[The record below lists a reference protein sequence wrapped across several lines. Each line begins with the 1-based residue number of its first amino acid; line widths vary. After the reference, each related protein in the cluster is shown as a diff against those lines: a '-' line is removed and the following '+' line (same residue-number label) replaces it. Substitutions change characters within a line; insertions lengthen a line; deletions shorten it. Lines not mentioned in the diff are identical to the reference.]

1 MLSTIDDGPTD
12 LVFLLDSSS
21 SIGAVYYER
30 LVYFVKAA
38 SQILPVSPD
47 KTRIAIVSFSSCTKI
62 HKFIDYITQ
71 PEGKNKCTLN
81 QDIDSTVRYD
91 EGGRCINHALQR
103 AGDVLARGR
112 RINRIII
119 VLIAGASSDGGSPL
133 NEAQE
138 LRNRGITILSIGLGS
153 GVDVAELEGI
163 ASSPD
168 QHVFYLSQLGDV
180 SSFADVLRSD
190 VRDDDYWQVND
201 DACPSTCGPNSM
213 CACATRSGILQC
225 VCNAGFYNT
234 IIGCTEIDECASNP
248 CLNGGTCND
257 LINGFSCN
265 CSAGRTGEYCG
276 IEIDEC
282 ASNPCLNGGTCNDL
296 INGFSC
302 NCTAGWV
309 GAYCGTDIYGCF
321 SKPCL
326 NAGICRDL
334 LDGFECECPS
344 GYEGKLCER
353 DLDEC
358 MSEPCLNGGSCENL
372 HNNFSCNCSR
382 GWSGERCQ
390 TVTGFCASNP
400 CANGATCLPSTD
412 ECICTGSFAGRT
424 CTIPVA
430 RDGIPKVTQHP
441 ISTPVDDV
449 RVRVELQCSFE
460 GVVRFHWQK
469 GSLELP
475 DTADRESLVIE
486 HVAPRDQGYY
496 RCVGTTADGQRVES
510 NPALV
515 RVTDLMTF
523 PITMKL
529 LRMFTPSLVDPE
541 SEDYKNIVGNLTSNT
556 VKSELERKLDIG
568 STVFLHVNRLHRHI
582 HSVTVNM
589 TVYIGN
595 SSLLS
600 PTNVS
605 MAVHNWLREMANY
618 TLLEI
623 NVTSINV
630 RSTEVC
636 LQTSWRS
643 AYGTVVFPAGP
654 IHSRTTS
661 SGKCPWYTINAE
673 QPIARALC
681 HGDYISACLWQPEDN
696 CGKNITADEQI
707 KYLEQSLEDHSLE
720 ENPQAVLSQVASIT
734 EESAEISSAG
744 VQAVSGILKEAADLE
759 TTSTQSAGEV
769 VSILNNLADV
779 DDDALE
785 EAQESDNA
793 PNVATQSLESV
804 LLNLNV
810 SANETFQNVEPNIAV
825 QVLSLSS
832 PKAKTGLVFGSFG
845 DVSAAL
851 TESNVKQLAIDEFE
865 ETPVDVVQVAAI
877 VIPPEVLSH
886 GKDGNIALTVYHD
899 DSLFVQRE
907 NTSEPFVVP
916 SNRGDTGQKFFRQIN
931 TNVIAA
937 SFGEQAG
944 TSRSLDTPVTIVLTH
959 KKNASNPRC
968 VFWNYTDNSWSTAGC
983 TLKNTSS
990 EARSECECNHLTN
1003 FAVLMD
1009 IHAGRWVGTTV
1020 DKVYEILTY
1029 VGCAFSIFGLMVT
1042 LATYL
1047 SNRKLRQS
1055 QPNRILMCLCGTLLS
1070 LYVLFI
1076 IMSLVD
1082 GHLKTKAG
1090 VCGLVAGLVHFSML
1104 SAVAWMGVEGVNM
1117 FYLLVRVVNSYIP
1130 RFMLKAGVVAWG
1142 VPALIVILTGAI
1154 AKKKYISKHF
1164 CFLGR
1169 WSMVSGLMVPMGI
1182 ILLVNMVI
1190 FVMVI
1195 YRLTRTNIATRARSS
1210 GKEDGYRDV
1219 LRRCQNAVSIFLL
1232 LGLTW
1237 VLGYFTLIRDD
1248 NLVIHV
1254 LFVILNSL
1262 QGFFIF
1268 VLYCLRQQH
1277 FRDRMGRYRESLRR
1291 RFPRLV
1297 RRVNLSAPCLSSSRK
1312 SYDVVFTHSQSA
1324 VNTQSTIPSG
1334 TYDSKEQYAMTEKG
1348 NTYCI

>member
-1 MLSTIDDGPTD
+1 MTHSTLALG
-12 LVFLLDSSS
+12 LAV
-21 SIGAVYYER
+21 GAVILATVFSVTTAQTTPVPENCTQGALYYSANR
-30 LVYFVKAA
+30 TRRTSAR
-38 SQILPVSPD
+38 QIYRSSCPAGLFRVVCN
-47 KTRIAIVSFSSCTKI
+47 KTRTIYRQTYAVMRVCCPGF
-62 HKFIDYITQ
+62 D
-71 PEGKNKCTLN
+71 
-81 QDIDSTVRYD
+81 
-91 EGGRCINHALQR
+91 
-103 AGDVLARGR
+103 
-112 RINRIII
+112 
-119 VLIAGASSDGGSPL
+119 GSPC
-133 NEAQE
+133 E
-138 LRNRGITILSIGLGS
+138 
-153 GVDVAELEGI
+153 
-163 ASSPD
+163 
-168 QHVFYLSQLGDV
+168 
-180 SSFADVLRSD
+180 
-190 VRDDDYWQVND
+190 
-201 DACPSTCGPNSM
+201 
-213 CACATRSGILQC
+213 
-225 VCNAGFYNT
+225 
-234 IIGCTEIDECASNP
+234 EIDECASSP
-248 CLNGGTCND
+248 CLHDGTCID
-257 LINGFSCN
+257 QINGFSC
-265 CSAGRTGEYCG
+265 
-276 IEIDEC
+276 I
-282 ASNPCLNGGTCNDL
+282 
-296 INGFSC
+296 
-302 NCTAGWV
+302 CTAGWT
-309 GAYCGTDIYGCF
+309 GMNCGI
-321 SKPCL
+321 
-326 NAGICRDL
+326 
-334 LDGFECECPS
+334 
-344 GYEGKLCER
+344 